1 MPWFTIMTV
10 IVVILAVF
18 GLITL
23 AKYLINYSKK
33 AAKQYTQKD
42 LPQQKA
48 DPFLVY
54 VCLSE
59 LQTKP
64 RAVKDKSK

>member
-1 MPWFTIMTV
+1 MTI

-18 GLITL
+18 GLIAL

-33 AAKQYTQKD
+33 AAKQHTRKD

-48 DPFLVY
+48 DPFSLY
-54 VCLSE
+54 F
-59 LQTKP
+59 P
-64 RAVKDKSK
+64 KSSHR